1 LTSPEHDPLT
11 ASKFSDIISEESSY
25 EVSTMPV
32 DQTLIFKLLQAFK
45 LQQYAKKMQEF
56 GFGMEIY
63 KLAIMNETEKLK
75 LIDDLKPLPG
85 HQYKFEDMFTFIETI
100 YPRESA
106 ARELKRSSN
115 NAISSPEN
123 EHRFIAISGSNPKR

>member
-1 LTSPEHDPLT
+1 MMKKWEEERLKKIYQQKIKSAKSIVNTNNKPGSTKKSTPVMKNWMRQSTSASSAIRPGVRNSSEWLSSPEIDPLT

-63 KLAIMNETEKLK
+63 KLAITSK
-75 LIDDLKPLPG
+75 D
-85 HQYKFEDMFTFIETI
+85 
-100 YPRESA
+100 
-106 ARELKRSSN
+106 
-115 NAISSPEN
+115 
-123 EHRFIAISGSNPKR
+123 